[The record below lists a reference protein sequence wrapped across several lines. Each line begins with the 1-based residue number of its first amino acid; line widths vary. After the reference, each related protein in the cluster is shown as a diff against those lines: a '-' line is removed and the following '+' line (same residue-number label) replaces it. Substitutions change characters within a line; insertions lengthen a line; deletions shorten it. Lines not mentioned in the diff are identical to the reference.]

1 MDFERRFPGLAL
13 CASTLPSLG
22 LLQCVQSQCKS
33 KAWTWIPW
41 KRLLSEEAALDVQAR
56 RATRKRDMVE
66 VVAEAAGLCSDE
78 WDLDLSASPYKV
90 QTLLSVRAH
99 AYAMSEAGHLH
110 SWMSYVNKFMLHYT
124 RRPGLGLRPPSPE
137 DSIGSSTPVGTPLRS
152 SVGKPPQ
159 SNDTDPPSNLAE
171 KAEKAQHAQNLART
185 CIVGRQLVPI
195 SIWQIHCR
203 KTGGQMIHLGSV
215 WSGVAQHSTRDIES

>member
-1 MDFERRFPGLAL
+1 M

-41 KRLLSEEAALDVQAR
+41 KRLLSKKAALDVQAR
-56 RATRKRDMVE
+56 RATRKHDMAE

-99 AYAMSEAGHLH
+99 AYAMPEAGQAGHLRP
-110 SWMSYVNKFMLHYT
+110 WMSM
-124 RRPGLGLRPPSPE
+124 
-137 DSIGSSTPVGTPLRS
+137 
-152 SVGKPPQ
+152 
-159 SNDTDPPSNLAE
+159 
-171 KAEKAQHAQNLART
+171 
-185 CIVGRQLVPI
+185 
-195 SIWQIHCR
+195 
-203 KTGGQMIHLGSV
+203 
-215 WSGVAQHSTRDIES
+215 